1 MPLWNSAR
9 MASFSCWCLV
19 TTCASSFLYSSR
31 AARCASAI
39 ASAIRVWMGI
49 WVDDGS
55 VVAGW
60 WGREGGD
67 PGECRGISIVSASE
81 PVEKRG

>member
-1 MPLWNSAR
+1 
-9 MASFSCWCLV
+9 
-19 TTCASSFLYSSR
+19 
-31 AARCASAI
+31 
-39 ASAIRVWMGI
+39 MGI

-67 PGECRGISIVSASE
+67 PGECRGISMVSASE
-81 PVEKRG
+81 PVGKR